1 MIRRRLW
8 TAVSVTVVLMILTG
22 LAYPMLV
29 TGLAQLLFPQQANGS
44 LIIEN
49 GRIVGSTL
57 IGQRFAG
64 PRYFHPR
71 PSAAGAG
78 YDPLASGGTNRGPTD
93 AKLADTLIANAV
105 DSIIANDGAK
115 RGKIPADLA
124 SSSGSGLDPDISPAS
139 AMIQIAR
146 VANARNVDSVT
157 VADIVARHI
166 QGRQFGLFGEPRVNV
181 LSLNLALDSALA
193 LATRATR

>member
-1 MIRRRLW
+1 MIRRHIW
-8 TAVSVTVVLMILTG
+8 TAISVTVVLMILTG

-29 TGLAQLLFPQQANGS
+29 AGIAQLLFPEQANGS

-49 GRIVGSTL
+49 GRIVGSRL
-57 IGQRFAG
+57 IGQRFSG

-78 YDPLASGGTNRGPTD
+78 YDPLASGGTNMGPTD
-93 AKLADTLIANAV
+93 RNLADTLIANAV
-105 DSIIANDGAK
+105 DSIIASDGAH
-115 RGKIPADLA
+115 RGGIPADLA
-124 SSSGSGLDPDISPAS
+124 TSSGSGLDPDISPAS

-146 VANARNVDSVT
+146 VAHARNVDSVT
-157 VADIVARHI
+157 VAEIVARHI

>member
-1 MIRRRLW
+1 MIPRRLW

-29 TGLAQLLFPQQANGS
+29 TGIAQLLFPQQANGS

>member
-29 TGLAQLLFPQQANGS
+29 TGIAQLLFPQQANGS

-49 GRIVGSTL
+49 GRIVGSSL

>member
-1 MIRRRLW
+1 MIRRQIW
-8 TAVSVTVVLMILTG
+8 TAISVTAVLIILTG

-29 TGLAQLLFPQQANGS
+29 TGIAQLLFPDQANGS

-49 GRIVGSTL
+49 GRIVGSRL
-57 IGQRFAG
+57 IGQRFSG
-64 PRYFHPR
+64 PKYFHPR

-93 AKLADTLIANAV
+93 RDLADTLIANAV
-105 DSIIANDGAK
+105 DSIIANDGAH
-115 RGKIPADLA
+115 RGGIPADQVT
-124 SSSGSGLDPDISPAS
+124 SSGSGLDPDISPAS

-146 VANARNVDSVT
+146 IARARNVDSLT
-157 VADIVARHI
+157 VAEIVARHI

-181 LSLNLALDSALA
+181 LSLNLALDSGLA

>member
-22 LAYPMLV
+22 LGYPMLV
-29 TGLAQLLFPQQANGS
+29 TGIAQLLFPQQANGS

>member
-1 MIRRRLW
+1 MIRRQIW
-8 TAVSVTVVLMILTG
+8 TAISVTVVLMILTG

-29 TGLAQLLFPQQANGS
+29 TGIAQLLFPEQANGS

-49 GRIVGSTL
+49 GRIVGSRL
-57 IGQRFAG
+57 IGQRFSG

-78 YDPLASGGTNRGPTD
+78 YDPLASGGTNMGPTD
-93 AKLADTLIANAV
+93 RNLADTLIANAV
-105 DSIIANDGAK
+105 DSIIASDGAH
-115 RGKIPADLA
+115 RGGIPADLA
-124 SSSGSGLDPDISPAS
+124 TSSGSGLDPDISPAS

-146 VANARNVDSVT
+146 VAHARNVDSVT
-157 VADIVARHI
+157 VAEIVARHI

>member
-29 TGLAQLLFPQQANGS
+29 TGIAQLLFPQQANGS

-71 PSAAGAG
+71 PSAAGSG

-105 DSIIANDGAK
+105 DSIIASDGAK

-124 SSSGSGLDPDISPAS
+124 TSSGSGLDPDISPAS

-146 VANARNVDSVT
+146 VAHARNVDSVT
-157 VADIVARHI
+157 VAEIVARHI

>member
-29 TGLAQLLFPQQANGS
+29 TGIAQLLFPQQANGS